1 MKKFWMIGLVVVI
14 ALALALPGNV
24 LAQERKEK
32 IKEKVAELK
41 NLTPEQKAAIK
52 KKVEDGVNELKNLT
66 PEQKAEIKK
75 KVTEATDKLKNMTP
89 EEKAQVKEAI
99 GMFKELTPD
108 QQKNLLKAIFKK

>member
-1 MKKFWMIGLVVVI
+1 MKKIWMVGLVVLI
-14 ALALALPGNV
+14 SFALALPGSI
-24 LAQERKEK
+24 LAQTAREK
-32 IKEKVAELK
+32 VKEKVAAIK

-75 KVTEATDKLKNMTP
+75 KVTEAVDRLKNMTP

>member
-14 ALALALPGNV
+14 ALALALPGSV

-32 IKEKVAELK
+32 VKEKVAAIK

-75 KVTEATDKLKNMTP
+75 KVTEAVDRLKNMTP

-99 GMFKELTPD
+99 GLFKELTPD
-108 QQKNLLKAIFKK
+108 QQKKLLKAIFQ